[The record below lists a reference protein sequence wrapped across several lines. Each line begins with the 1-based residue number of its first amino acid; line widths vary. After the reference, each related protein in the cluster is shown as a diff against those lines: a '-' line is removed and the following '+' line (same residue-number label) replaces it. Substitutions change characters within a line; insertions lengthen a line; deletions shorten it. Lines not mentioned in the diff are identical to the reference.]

1 MAYKLDKDLED
12 YFCVVDDNY
21 TQEIKVIH
29 GKYLLSEHEVLF
41 YGTEKECRKY
51 IDEM

>member
-1 MAYKLDKDLED
+1 MSYKFDKDLED

-29 GKYLLSEHEVLF
+29 CKYLLSEHEVLF

-51 IDEM
+51 INEM